1 MVLLK
6 KILVKPLAQIPIL
19 TAIIMLGMWYSI
31 SPWESMENRNY
42 DFWADHFR
50 DPGNQ
55 PIEIIAID
63 NKSIQQFGDWPW
75 PRTKIADM
83 VQYLTAQ
90 RTNSLG
96 ICLLYTHP
104 DVNPGME
111 VIADLKQQIQEQK
124 WRGGKRTTNILEKM
138 LNQSE
143 AHLDRDRELISGIR
157 RARNVI
163 LPIRF
168 TKGKLTSS
176 MDTPLSGLMIINS
189 LNADALAPEI
199 DNFSANAPAAFQT
212 ENAHRIPKAM
222 GGVIETFN
230 ELAAKAGGLGF
241 LNLQEDPDGIVRRAP
256 LLIEYEGRLFPSFA
270 LHLAIK
276 YMDTQIRDLI
286 IDKDFFD
293 QPLLRLKHL
302 QLSTDD
308 RFSLLVNHDQRW
320 IQQRRHS
327 FVDVIEGK
335 VDPAI
340 FKNKIVLLGV
350 TNEDL
355 TGTYHI
361 GSHGKTSMVE
371 LSASI
376 LGTILSPVRLSR
388 PSWTRWFEIA
398 ALLYFAFFLIFV
410 IPRVHARLGAS
421 ILTIFM
427 ATWYIMAVGL
437 LLGYG
442 YHIKPFGPIILTCSG
457 FFIIHFTIYVRK
469 REQEKLEANKTLGLT
484 YQGQGMLDM
493 AYERFMMCPV
503 EDATVKNLLYNLALD
518 FERKRMFNKA
528 LAIYKQIRIEGT
540 FKDIEKRCE
549 RLEQLDSTMALS
561 VGGSGSNPSLII
573 DDATTKPT
581 FGRYEL
587 LKELGRG
594 SMGTVYLGQ
603 DPKINREV
611 AIKTLAYSNVAPS
624 ELEDIKT
631 RFFREAE
638 AAGKLSHPNIVSIHD
653 VGEEHDMAYIAMEL
667 LSGEDLAVHCK
678 PDNLVPIER
687 TLSIILEVANALDY
701 AHRQGVVHR
710 DIKPANIMILED
722 GRTKVTDFGIAQVID
737 ASQTKTGVILGT
749 PNYMSPEQVKG
760 ETTDGRSDLF
770 SLGVVFYELLTGHK
784 PFKGET
790 ITAIMYAINNNAYTP
805 LEEYFNDIPPCCANI
820 VKKLLE
826 KRLTKRYRSAGKVAE
841 AIKECMAQLKSN
853 AVYKEGA
860 NANKPIII

>member
-19 TAIIMLGMWYSI
+19 TAIIMLGMSFSI
-31 SPWESMENRNY
+31 SPWETMENRSY

-63 NKSIQQFGDWPW
+63 NKSIQKIGDWPW
-75 PRTKIADM
+75 PRSNIARI
-83 VQYLTAQ
+83 VKYLSTQ
-90 RTNSLG
+90 NTNSLG
-96 ICLLYTHP
+96 ICLLYTQP
-104 DVNPGME
+104 DLNPGME
-111 VIADLKQQIQEQK
+111 VIADLKEQIQEQK

-138 LNQSE
+138 LAQSE
-143 AHLDRDRELISGIR
+143 AGLDRDKELISAIR

-168 TKGKLTSS
+168 TKEKIGPSV
-176 MDTPLSGLMIINS
+176 DNPLSGLMIINS
-189 LNADALAPEI
+189 LNADALAAEI
-199 DNFSANAPAAFQT
+199 EDFTTGSPTASQN
-212 ENAHRIPKAM
+212 ENAHNIPKAV

-230 ELAAKAGGLGF
+230 ELEAKAGGLGF
-241 LNLQEDPDGIVRRAP
+241 LNLQEDPDGILRRAP
-256 LLIEYEGRLFPSFA
+256 LLIEYKGRLFPSFA

-302 QLSTDD
+302 QLSTDNT
-308 RFSLLVNHDQRW
+308 FHLLVNHDQHW
-320 IQQRRHS
+320 IQQRTHS
-327 FVDVIEGK
+327 FVDVLEGR
-335 VDPAI
+335 VEPSV

-355 TGTYHI
+355 TGTYHV
-361 GSHGKTSMVE
+361 GSHHKASMVE

-388 PSWTRWFEIA
+388 PSWTRWFEIT

-442 YHIKPFGPIILTCSG
+442 YHIKPFGPIVVTCSG
-457 FFIIHFTIYVRK
+457 FFMIHFTVYVRK
-469 REQEKLEANKTLGLT
+469 REQEKIEANKTLGLT

-503 EDATVKNLLYNLALD
+503 EDVTVKNLLYNLALD

-549 RLEQLDSTMALS
+549 RLEQLDSTLALT
-561 VGGSGSNPSLII
+561 VGGSGSDPSLII

-581 FGRYEL
+581 FGRYEI

-594 SMGTVYLGQ
+594 SMGTVYLGR
-603 DPKINREV
+603 DPKINRDV

-624 ELEDIKT
+624 ELEEVKT

-678 PDNLVPIER
+678 QDNLLPIER
-687 TLSIILEVANALDY
+687 TLNIIFEVAVALNY
-701 AHRQGVVHR
+701 AHREGVVHR

-737 ASQTKTGVILGT
+737 AAQTKTGVILGT

-805 LEEYFNDIPPCCANI
+805 IEEYFHDIPPCCANI
-820 VKKLLE
+820 VEKLLE

-841 AIKECMAQLKSN
+841 DIKECTAQLKSN
-853 AVYKEGA
+853 ASLKEA
-860 NANKPIII
+860 AKANKPIII